1 VMQDALMQT
10 RIALDNASGADPLTV
25 RANIVSSDFL
35 AAAGIGLAS
44 GRDFS
49 ASDDRATPAVAIV
62 SAAFDRLH
70 FRDGGALGHFFT
82 IGSGAGA
89 RTVRIVGVAHDAR
102 FDRMGEVGANLRD
115 VETEMV
121 YLPLT
126 QSPRLPRTMTLVIRT
141 TVDPVTVIHQLRQLV
156 RRTPS
161 LELGRV
167 ASIGQLLDDGSS
179 RERFS
184 AASAAAFGA
193 VALGMALIGV
203 LGILWYDVAR
213 RTTEI
218 GVRTALGAQAAQ
230 TIMLV
235 ARQALTM
242 LGAAVVLAIPLV
254 VAVGSLVKSQLYGVA
269 ATSPVTFIT
278 GVGVLAVTTLVGCI
292 APSVR
297 AARVDPIVAL
307 RGQVE

>member
-1 VMQDALMQT
+1 
-10 RIALDNASGADPLTV
+10 
-25 RANIVSSDFL
+25 
-35 AAAGIGLAS
+35 
-44 GRDFS
+44 
-49 ASDDRATPAVAIV
+49 
-62 SAAFDRLH
+62 
-70 FRDGGALGHFFT
+70 
-82 IGSGAGA
+82 
-89 RTVRIVGVAHDAR
+89 
-102 FDRMGEVGANLRD
+102 
-115 VETEMV
+115 
-121 YLPLT
+121 
-126 QSPRLPRTMTLVIRT
+126 
-141 TVDPVTVIHQLRQLV
+141 
-156 RRTPS
+156 
-161 LELGRV
+161 
-167 ASIGQLLDDGSS
+167 
-179 RERFS
+179 
-184 AASAAAFGA
+184 
-193 VALGMALIGV
+193 LIGV